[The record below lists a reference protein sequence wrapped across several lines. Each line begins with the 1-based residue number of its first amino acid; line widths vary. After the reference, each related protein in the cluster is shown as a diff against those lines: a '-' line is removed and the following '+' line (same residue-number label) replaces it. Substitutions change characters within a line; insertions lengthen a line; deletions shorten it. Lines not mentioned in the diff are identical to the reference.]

1 MLGLAGVPS
10 TLQFI
15 GMIFMP
21 ESPRWL
27 SKEGDEVKARGIMY
41 NIYKPQCL
49 EPAINQLNKEVEQLK
64 IET

>member
-1 MLGLAGVPS
+1 
-10 TLQFI
+10 
-15 GMIFMP
+15 MIFMP

-27 SKEGDEVKARGIMY
+27 SKEGDEVKARGIMH